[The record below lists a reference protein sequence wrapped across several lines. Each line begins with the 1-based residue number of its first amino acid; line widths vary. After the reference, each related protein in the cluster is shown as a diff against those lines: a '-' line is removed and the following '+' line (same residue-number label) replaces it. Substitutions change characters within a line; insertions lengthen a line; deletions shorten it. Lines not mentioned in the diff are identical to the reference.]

1 MPSALEERLGY
12 VFQNASL
19 LTLALTHP
27 SCRHESGG
35 AGGDNQR
42 LEFLG
47 DAVLQMVL
55 TEALYLRFPRWDE
68 GRMTRLRARLV
79 NRSALEA
86 LALHYGLGEALILG
100 KGEEMNQG
108 RTRSSN
114 LCDAFEAVLGA
125 IFLDG
130 GYPAATTWVRQ
141 CFDRM
146 IETEAAAPDEFNA
159 KGALQEWLQ
168 GRGHSA
174 PTYLLVGESGPDH
187 DKRYEVAVLSAG
199 QEIGRGA
206 GSSKKSAETQAAAQ
220 ALENLKNKSG

>member
-1 MPSALEERLGY
+1 VPSPLEERLGY
-12 VFQNASL
+12 AFQNPAL

-55 TEALYLRFPRWDE
+55 TEALYRRFPRWDE

-86 LALHYGLGEALILG
+86 LAVHYGLGEALILG

-108 RTRSSN
+108 RSRGSN

-130 GYPAATTWVRQ
+130 GHDAATAWVRA
-141 CFDRM
+141 CFERV
-146 IETEAAAPDEFNA
+146 IESEAAAPDEFNA
-159 KGALQEWLQ
+159 KGNLQEWLQ
-168 GRGHSA
+168 GRGHST
-174 PTYLLVGESGPDH
+174 PTYQLVGESGPDH
-187 DKRYEVAVLSAG
+187 DKRYEVAVLSSG
-199 QEIGRGA
+199 QEIGRGS
-206 GSSKKSAETQAAAQ
+206 GPSKKTAESQAAAQ
-220 ALENLKNKSG
+220 ALENLKNSGG